1 MSKTHEV
8 CSLQKGFNNKNR
20 IGGRM
25 CDAIFNHR
33 RKELGVR
40 DKGLQRQY
48 RAKGPHGEGILH

>member
-1 MSKTHEV
+1 
-8 CSLQKGFNNKNR
+8 
-20 IGGRM
+20 M

-33 RKELGVR
+33 REELGVR